1 HRYWRRIMGP
11 VGAMLPVWW
20 VVGHWLRPDRVHV
33 SWRIIAANALGYLPN
48 VGTAW
53 FVTLI
58 LEMVMVFPLLHWAA
72 QRAGSTAVLLGGLAC
87 LVTTGAFHVSLWCGR
102 GPFNLLIFAPRML
115 GHVTFGLFLASRLD
129 RLNLRT
135 GLVALVLWAL
145 LAAAQETTALAP
157 VRGSAE
163 RLIDFPLTVLLLV
176 CMDRVAGVLWI
187 ARPLAWLG
195 VNSYGLY
202 IGQMLIHNLV
212 LASFDFVG
220 PWHLVDHWTY
230 AVLLLLGAL
239 VTLAAGNALL
249 AACPRGAAARGRAG
263 GPRG

>member
-1 HRYWRRIMGP
+1 T
-11 VGAMLPVWW
+11 V
-20 VVGHWLRPDRVHV
+20 
-33 SWRIIAANALGYLPN
+33 
-48 VGTAW
+48 
-53 FVTLI
+53 
-58 LEMVMVFPLLHWAA
+58 
-72 QRAGSTAVLLGGLAC
+72 
-87 LVTTGAFHVSLWCGR
+87 AFQVSLWWR
-102 GPFNLLIFAPRML
+102 LGPFNLLIFAPRML

-163 RLIDFPLTVLLLV
+163 RLIDFPLPVLLLV
-176 CMDRVAGVLWI
+176 CMDRAPGALWI
-187 ARPLAWLG
+187 ARPPALPGLLWTARPLAWLG

-220 PWHLVDHWTY
+220 PWHLVDH
-230 AVLLLLGAL
+230 
-239 VTLAAGNALL
+239 
-249 AACPRGAAARGRAG
+249 
-263 GPRG
+263 